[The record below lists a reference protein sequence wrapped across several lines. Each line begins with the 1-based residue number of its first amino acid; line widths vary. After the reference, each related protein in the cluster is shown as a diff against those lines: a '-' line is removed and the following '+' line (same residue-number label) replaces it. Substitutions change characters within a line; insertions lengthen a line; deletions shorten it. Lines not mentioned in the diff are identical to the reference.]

1 MQLAAVSFQRKRTF
15 NTHFVSTEPQPIASS
30 PQLTATRKSRDLT
43 RFAMV
48 VGALL
53 LFNFVGQ
60 RLFFRLDL
68 TEEKRYTMSDATKQ
82 LLENLKEPVTVTV
95 YLDGDFPPAFRRL
108 QQAVRETLNEMQVYG
123 GANLHYVFVDPSAAS
138 TEKARNEYYAT
149 LLKKGLRPTN
159 LGANE
164 NGKRVEKIIFP
175 WATVAAG
182 GKEQPVLLLRGNQA
196 APSDVRLNQ
205 SIEGL
210 EYELASAIRKL
221 SPGQRK
227 RIGVLEGHGELSN
240 AEAGDII
247 GSLQQYYDVFR
258 VDLTKARPQDLSSL
272 SAIIVAKPATAYT
285 EPEKF
290 KLDRFITQGGNALFF
305 VDAMRVNLDSANRG
319 GMLSFPLPLNLDDLL
334 FKYGVRI
341 NPDLML
347 DLNSGVIPLV
357 TGTLGE
363 KPKVEP
369 MPWQFYPL
377 INNFSQHPI
386 TRNLDAVYT
395 KFVSSLDTVKATG
408 IRKTP
413 LMFTSRYTRV
423 LPSPVPVNLND
434 ARLEPDQKLYKQRFM
449 PVAYLLEGQFK
460 SLYANR
466 AEPGTTQFQ
475 PAQSAQA
482 RPSKV
487 LVLSDGDFIRSE
499 LDPKTGRPF
508 RLGFDRMAN
517 TEFAN
522 RELVLNA
529 VDYMLDESGLIAV
542 RGKQITLRPL
552 DKLKVAEQRSRW
564 QALNLVVPLAL
575 LGVFGAVRAWR
586 RKQRY
591 ASF

>member
-1 MQLAAVSFQRKRTF
+1 MSEQLPTPIPTTRKR
-15 NTHFVSTEPQPIASS
+15 
-30 PQLTATRKSRDLT
+30 RDLT
-43 RFAMV
+43 RF
-48 VGALL
+48 GLALL
-53 LFNFVGQ
+53 GLLLLNFIGSFF
-60 RLFFRLDL
+60 FFRLDL
-68 TEEKRYTMSDATKQ
+68 TEEKRYTMSPATAT
-82 LLENLKEPVTVTV
+82 LLENLKQPVTVTV

-108 QQAVRETLNEMQVYG
+108 QQSVRETLNEMQVYG
-123 GANLHYVFVDPSAAS
+123 GANLHYVFVDPSAAG

-159 LGANE
+159 LGGNE

-182 GKEQPVLLLRGNQA
+182 GKEQQVLLLRGNQA

-221 SPGQRK
+221 NPGQRK

-240 AEAGDII
+240 VEAGDLI

-258 VDLTKARPQDLSSL
+258 VNLNQAKPQDLRTL

-290 KLDRFITQGGNALFF
+290 KLDQFITQGGNALFF

-319 GMLSFPLPLNLDDLL
+319 GMLSFPQQLNLDDLL
-334 FKYGVRI
+334 FKYGARI
-341 NPDLML
+341 NPDLIL

-357 TGTLGE
+357 TGALGD

-395 KFVSSLDTVKATG
+395 KFVSSIDTVKAAG

-413 LMFTSRYTRV
+413 LLFTSRYSRV

-434 ARLEPDQKLYKQRFM
+434 ARLEPNQSLYKQQFV
-449 PVAYLLEGQFK
+449 PVGYLLEGQFK

-466 AEPGTTQFQ
+466 AQPGTTQFQ
-475 PAQSAQA
+475 PANSPQA
-482 RPSKV
+482 RPAKV
-487 LVLSDGDFIRSE
+487 LVLSDGDFVRSE

-508 RLGFDRMAN
+508 RLGFDRLAN

-552 DKLKVAEQRSRW
+552 DKLRAAEERRRW
-564 QALNLVVPLAL
+564 QLLNLAAPLGL
-575 LGVFGAVRAWR
+575 LAVFGLVRAWR
-586 RKQRY
+586 RKRRY

>member
-1 MQLAAVSFQRKRTF
+1 MASDTPEL
-15 NTHFVSTEPQPIASS
+15 QPAPHTS
-30 PQLTATRKSRDLT
+30 RRRRDLL
-43 RFAMV
+43 RF
-48 VGALL
+48 GAVLGLLL

-60 RLFFRLDL
+60 QFFFRLDL
-68 TEEKRYTMSDATKQ
+68 TQEKRYTMAPATRQ
-82 LLENLKEPVTVTV
+82 LLAGLQQPVTVTV

-123 GANLHYVFVDPSAAS
+123 GTNLHYVFVDPSAAA
-138 TEKARNEYYAT
+138 TEKARNEYYAS
-149 LLKKGLRPTN
+149 LFKKGLKPTN

-182 GKEQPVLLLRGNQA
+182 GKEEQVLLLRGNQA

-240 AEAGDII
+240 VEAGDII

-258 VDLTKARPQDLSSL
+258 VDLNKVRPQDLKSL
-272 SAIIVAKPATAYT
+272 SAIIVAKPATAYS

-290 KLDRFITQGGNALFF
+290 KLDKFITQGGSALFF

-319 GMLSFPLPLNLDDLL
+319 GMLSFPLQLGLDDLL
-334 FKYGVRI
+334 FKYGVRV
-341 NPDLML
+341 NPDLLL
-347 DLNSGVIPLV
+347 DLNSGVIPLI
-357 TGTLGE
+357 TGMSGD

-395 KFVSSLDTVKATG
+395 KFVSSLDTVKAAG

-413 LMFTSRYTRV
+413 LLFTSRYTRV

-434 ARLEPDQKLYKQRFM
+434 ARLEPDQKLYKARFK
-449 PVAYLLEGQFK
+449 PVGYLLEGQFS

-466 AEPGTTQFQ
+466 AAPGTTAFQ
-475 PAQSAQA
+475 PAQSALA

-499 LDPKTGRPF
+499 LDAKTGQPY
-508 RLGFDRMAN
+508 RLGFDRLAN

-522 RELVLNA
+522 RELVLNT
-529 VDYMLDESGLIAV
+529 VDYMLDESGLISV
-542 RGKQITLRPL
+542 RSKQVTLRPL
-552 DKLKVAEQRSRW
+552 DKVKALEQRRRW
-564 QALNLVVPLAL
+564 QLLNLGAPLML
-575 LGVFGAVRAWR
+575 LAVFGAVRAWR

-591 ASF
+591 ARF

>member
-1 MQLAAVSFQRKRTF
+1 MSEQLPTPIPTTRKR
-15 NTHFVSTEPQPIASS
+15 
-30 PQLTATRKSRDLT
+30 RDLT
-43 RFAMV
+43 RF
-48 VGALL
+48 GLALL
-53 LFNFVGQ
+53 GLLLLNFIGSFF
-60 RLFFRLDL
+60 FFRLDL
-68 TEEKRYTMSDATKQ
+68 TEEKRYTMSPATAT
-82 LLENLKEPVTVTV
+82 LLENLKQPVTVTV

-108 QQAVRETLNEMQVYG
+108 QQSVRETLNEMQVYG
-123 GANLHYVFVDPSAAS
+123 GANLHYVFVDPSAAG

-182 GKEQPVLLLRGNQA
+182 GKEQQVLLLRGNQA

-221 SPGQRK
+221 NPGQRK

-240 AEAGDII
+240 VEAGDLI

-258 VDLTKARPQDLSSL
+258 VNLNQAKPQDLRTL

-290 KLDRFITQGGNALFF
+290 KLDQFITQGGNALFF

-319 GMLSFPLPLNLDDLL
+319 GMLSFPQQLNLDDLL
-334 FKYGVRI
+334 FKYGARI
-341 NPDLML
+341 NPDLIL

-357 TGTLGE
+357 TGALGD

-395 KFVSSLDTVKATG
+395 KFVSSIDTVKAAG

-413 LMFTSRYTRV
+413 LLFTSRYSRV

-434 ARLEPDQKLYKQRFM
+434 ARLEPNQSLYKQQFV
-449 PVAYLLEGQFK
+449 PVGYLLEGQFK

-466 AEPGTTQFQ
+466 AQPGTTQFQ
-475 PAQSAQA
+475 PANSPQA
-482 RPSKV
+482 RPAKV
-487 LVLSDGDFIRSE
+487 LVLSDGDFVRSE

-508 RLGFDRMAN
+508 RLGFDRLAN

-529 VDYMLDESGLIAV
+529 VDYMLDESGLIVV

-552 DKLKVAEQRSRW
+552 DKLRAAEERRRW
-564 QALNLVVPLAL
+564 QLLNLAAPLGL
-575 LGVFGAVRAWR
+575 LAVFGLVRAWR
-586 RKQRY
+586 RKRRY